1 MSLSRIQRSRSRQPR
16 FSRLAFLLAFV
27 LPCVLPASRIKDL
40 TLVEGAR
47 DNQLNGYGIVIGLAG
62 NGDSKL
68 NYTLQSIANALRNYG
83 IIVDANLIKAKNVAA
98 VMLTADIPPDVQPG
112 NRIDV
117 TVSSIG
123 DASSLQGG
131 VLLQAPLYGA
141 DGVVYAVSQGPLN
154 VGGFVGG
161 EGGPGGATVQQNHPT
176 VGRIPSGAIVERPIP
191 SEVLKENRI
200 QLALRNPDYVT
211 AVRIA
216 ETINRFYPSS
226 SQAIGSGAVSIEVP
240 DDFIPQLPNFLA
252 SIGILEAMP
261 DTAARVVINERTGTI
276 VATQNVRISRVAISH
291 GSLTISV
298 SNNQA
303 ASQPAPFSEQG
314 ETVVLN
320 STQTVVHEAR
330 GTFQVVDDLPTIDEL
345 TTALN
350 TLGVSNRD
358 MISILQALKSAGA
371 LQAELVVQ

>member
-1 MSLSRIQRSRSRQPR
+1 MLHRLTR
-16 FSRLAFLLAFV
+16 FSHTFQKSVLLAILLGSAQV
-27 LPCVLPASRIKDL
+27 GWASRIKDL

-47 DNQLNGYGIVIGLAG
+47 DNQLTGYGIVIGLAG

-83 IIVDANLIKAKNVAA
+83 VTVEADVIKAKNVAA
-98 VMLTADIPPDVQPG
+98 VMITADIQPG
-112 NRIDV
+112 NRIDI
-117 TVSSIG
+117 TISSIG

-141 DGVVYAVSQGPLN
+141 DNVVYAVGQGPLN

-191 SEVLKENRI
+191 SDVLKENRI

-216 ETINRFYPSS
+216 ETINGFYPAS
-226 SQAIGSGAVSIEVP
+226 SQAIGSGAISIQVP
-240 DDFIPQLPNFLA
+240 ETFIPQLPNFLA
-252 SIGILEAMP
+252 SIGMLEAIP
-261 DTAARVVINERTGTI
+261 DTSARVVINERTGTI

-303 ASQPAPFSEQG
+303 ASQPAPFAEQG
-314 ETVVLN
+314 DTTVLN

-330 GTFQVVDDLPTIDEL
+330 GAFQVVDDLPTIDEL
-345 TTALN
+345 TSALN

-358 MISILQALKSAGA
+358 LISILQALKSAGA